1 MSKFLIISFFFI
13 FISAKEFYNYKRY
26 NLSEFEPLIKDKSY
40 FLIDTRDYSKV
51 VKGIIPNTI
60 AISLKVRYN
69 FTITSL
75 IEKTDKI
82 ILISEK
88 RKYRNSL
95 LLTEKL
101 GYKNIMGY
109 FFIEEWKKEL
119 YQINEIKLNN
129 TNLKNIKKEFELIDI
144 REEEEHKKNG
154 NIQNTINVPFSKIK
168 NNLKN
173 INKSK
178 INYIMDTRGYKS
190 AILITYLIREGY
202 DINKLFNVKGGYYRM
217 NLIKKPKKKEDL

>member
-1 MSKFLIISFFFI
+1 MSKLLIISFFFI

-40 FLIDTRDYSKV
+40 FLIDTRDYSKIL
-51 VKGIIPNTI
+51 KGIIPNTI

-69 FTITSL
+69 YTMNSL

-88 RKYRNSL
+88 RKYKNSL

-101 GYKNIMGY
+101 GYTNIMGY
-109 FFIEEWKKEL
+109 FFIEEWTKDL
-119 YQINEIKLNN
+119 NQINEIKLNE
-129 TNLKNIKKEFELIDI
+129 TNLKNMNKEFQLIDI
-144 REEEEHKKNG
+144 REEEEHKKHG
-154 NIQNTINVPFSKIK
+154 SIKNTINVPFSTIK

-190 AILITYLIREGY
+190 AILITVLLREGY
-202 DINKLFNVKGGYYRM
+202 DKNKLFNVKGGYYRM